1 MIWVR
6 LCGRVLSRHQVG
18 LRAELSSSSRWSLW
32 VRPQV
37 RSWTQ
42 GWCETLTHLS
52 VCRCTEMNVFFPDFN
67 EMSLLAHNIPIF
79 IPKNVPWISVTFQR
93 CWQLEP
99 SVVSLVS
106 LLSLSVSVSSKM
118 AVLAKRSSGPQDTKT
133 SPITLL
139 VMFPWR
145 QAEPWHFPPH
155 EWLEIQWSNPG
166 SFWFEVL

>member
-1 MIWVR
+1 MDPR
-6 LCGRVLSRHQVG
+6 LVWNTHSLTCMCAGAQ
-18 LRAELSSSSRWSLW
+18 RWMS
-32 VRPQV
+32 
-37 RSWTQ
+37 
-42 GWCETLTHLS
+42 
-52 VCRCTEMNVFFPDFN
+52 FFPDFN
-67 EMSLLAHNIPIF
+67 EMSLLAHSIPIF

-118 AVLAKRSSGPQDTKT
+118 AVLAKRSSGPEDTKT

-155 EWLEIQWSNPG
+155 EWLEIQWSNQG
-166 SFWFEVL
+166 SFRFEVLWIPFIILLKQPAYDEKSLSITVFC